1 MVNKL
6 STQDMQVRSL
16 GQEDPMEKKMA
27 THSSTFCLDNPM
39 DGGAWRATVCK
50 VAKESDH
57 NKVDTSGS
65 VGCRDNSTSVL
76 A

>member
-1 MVNKL
+1 
-6 STQDMQVRSL
+6 
-16 GQEDPMEKKMA
+16 MEKKMA